1 MIGSDRL
8 VLLNRT
14 DITTSTNNVSV
25 TNVFNAEYD
34 HYKIVVANLTSVDTS
49 ASQVS
54 LRFHDGS
61 STITDSQYH
70 YGRFRLYNNQGADT
84 GVSAASNAI
93 QFFFGEID
101 GNTGFN
107 TANVGYIFNP
117 FQSGYTFATSESV
130 MSSSSHTCKGHLVG
144 GMLRQTV
151 SVTGYTLYNPNRN
164 YDEGMIL
171 TYGIAN

>member
-34 HYKIVVANLTSVDTS
+34 QDKIVVANLTSVDTS

-61 STITDSQYH
+61 STIT
-70 YGRFRLYNNQGADT
+70 
-84 GVSAASNAI
+84 ASI
-93 QFFFGEID
+93 ITMED
-101 GNTGFN
+101 LD
-107 TANVGYIFNP
+107 
-117 FQSGYTFATSESV
+117 YTTIKV
-130 MSSSSHTCKGHLVG
+130 LTL
-144 GMLRQTV
+144 V
-151 SVTGYTLYNPNRN
+151 SVLVQTKYNSFLVKLN
-164 YDEGMIL
+164 
-171 TYGIAN
+171 

>member
-1 MIGSDRL
+1 LIGSDRL

>member
-14 DITTSTNNVSV
+14 DITTSTNNVSI

-61 STITDSQYH
+61 STITDSEYH

-84 GVSAASNAI
+84 GVSASSDKI

-107 TANVGYIFNP
+107 TANVGYVFNP
-117 FQSGYTFATSESV
+117 FQTGYTFATSESV

-144 GMLRQTV
+144 GMLRQTT
-151 SVTGYTLYNPNRN
+151 SVTGYTLHNPNRN

>member
-1 MIGSDRL
+1 MFWVHQNKYLFLKWIR
-8 VLLNRT
+8 NK
-14 DITTSTNNVSV
+14 NNFSSKPKIL
-25 TNVFNAEYD
+25 FN
-34 HYKIVVANLTSVDTS
+34 T
-49 ASQVS
+49 
-54 LRFHDGS
+54 
-61 STITDSQYH
+61 YH

-84 GVSAASNAI
+84 GVSASSDKI

-107 TANVGYIFNP
+107 TANVGYVFNP
-117 FQSGYTFATSESV
+117 FQTGYTFATSESV

-151 SVTGYTLYNPNRN
+151 SVTGYTLHNPNRN